1 MDSYIPT
8 LKAVNGYI
16 IYLHSVHG
24 KHNRYNYHGY
34 VCPSECLEGV
44 ASYTVGRI
52 MDLSVADQLLL
63 MNQKVPGLKI
73 Q

>member
-1 MDSYIPT
+1 MENT
-8 LKAVNGYI
+8 TGI
-16 IYLHSVHG
+16 IITAMYA
-24 KHNRYNYHGY
+24 
-34 VCPSECLEGV
+34 CPSECLEGV